1 MLPARTLS
9 GAREGPGN
17 TQARWVSLPSGS
29 PQVKTAMG
37 VPTTDGGGGPGAARR
52 Q

>member
-37 VPTTDGGGGPGAARR
+37 AHRRQGGGPGAARR